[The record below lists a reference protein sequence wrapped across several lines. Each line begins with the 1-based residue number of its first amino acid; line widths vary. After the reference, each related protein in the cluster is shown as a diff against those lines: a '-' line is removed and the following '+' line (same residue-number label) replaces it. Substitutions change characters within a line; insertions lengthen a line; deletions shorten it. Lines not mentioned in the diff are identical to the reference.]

1 MTQPIDVFALKSGG
15 FENARKRDEQNN
27 KSNSWPIREQKY
39 TKMYL
44 QRCNKGAAQKEK
56 ISNSRGKKQKKTKI
70 QQTFQNKNRK
80 KQKKTKQ
87 TREEMNPELN

>member
-1 MTQPIDVFALKSGG
+1 
-15 FENARKRDEQNN
+15 
-27 KSNSWPIREQKY
+27 
-39 TKMYL
+39 MYL

>member
-1 MTQPIDVFALKSGG
+1 MNRTINQIHGQ
-15 FENARKRDEQNN
+15 FENKNTPRCICNDVTKGQHKRKRYRILEEKN
-27 KSNSWPIREQKY
+27 K
-39 TKMYL
+39 
-44 QRCNKGAAQKEK
+44 
-56 ISNSRGKKQKKTKI
+56 KKKN